1 MQLHASILIS
11 LAAAALTVPAIAA
24 NAAPEEGAD
33 NKLRVTEFRGRPPFA
48 RHVIQQSA
56 DLARFEE
63 TAAAPAV
70 RETRF
75 RGRPPF
81 SRHARSSDTEAD
93 LARFEETTQDAAK
106 PRRRGPPGKMTSR
119 R

>member
-1 MQLHASILIS
+1 MQLHASILIT

-24 NAAPEEGAD
+24 NAAPDAGAD

-48 RHVIQQSA
+48 RRVMQQSA

-75 RGRPPF
+75 RGRPPY
-81 SRHARSSDTEAD
+81 SRNVSSPVADAD

-106 PRRRGPPGKMTSR
+106 PGRRGPPGKMTSR